1 MRAGVSGHEDTLRRN
16 RLTAVGCRPPPGLD
30 ALSIVSERLVAAVPA
45 NRPRAQLS
53 RVTLADIS
61 AHPMV
66 CMPTGTGI
74 RTVFDQARAAKGLRP
89 TVALQASAPA
99 AVADLAVRGLGVAIL
114 CESTTARYDGTL
126 TGLVIEDVD
135 IPAVLAL
142 IWRTTTSPPVCK
154 LLRHCRHAR
163 DHGAAQAHASS
174 PRGGRRRPRSIARRR
189 RHHVRRRP
197 SGTPGDA
204 SRGRTTAHGRSRR
217 IAPTSRNNRAKT
229 PKDRHLRRGGW
240 RPLWQRSPR
249 LRRSQQWRWRESK
262 PLVMVRTGR
271 VRGLTCGDCAVVAP
285 GQVPSGSVV
294 DPVEDASALVWA
306 RFTPSIRSSSAEHQT
321 RVAPPQ
327 ASRQVG
333 DFRREPRD
341 RDGGRGT
348 AAPLPRRRAGSRG
361 PIARRAGV
369 VPGLSPRRAGPRGPS
384 TPAPLRSR
392 RPARNS
398 PSRSPSGAP
407 WRWVCGVSPCRCH

>member
-1 MRAGVSGHEDTLRRN
+1 MRRVRHSRLLSDPTTARPGAVNPCGNDHPGRIPNQVRCLQSLSRARTAPVATGRRPPSTGRRRRPSPRVRDRRASREGRPRQRERDDERGPPISPAAGRPAGRESRVRAGVGGHEDTLRRN

-61 AHPMV
+61 AHPMG

-74 RTVFDQARAAKGLRP
+74 RTVFDRARAAKGLRP

-99 AVADLAVRGLGVAIL
+99 PVADLAVRGLGVAIL
-114 CESTTARYDGTL
+114 CESTTARYDGTV

-174 PRGGRRRPRSIARRR
+174 QRRVRQRPRSIARRG

-204 SRGRTTAHGRSRR
+204 SRGGTTAHGRSRR

-249 LRRSQQWRWRESK
+249 LRRSQQWRWRESN
-262 PLVMVRTGR
+262 
-271 VRGLTCGDCAVVAP
+271 
-285 GQVPSGSVV
+285 
-294 DPVEDASALVWA
+294 
-306 RFTPSIRSSSAEHQT
+306 
-321 RVAPPQ
+321 
-327 ASRQVG
+327 
-333 DFRREPRD
+333 PRPM
-341 RDGGRGT
+341 T
-348 AAPLPRRRAGSRG
+348 
-361 PIARRAGV
+361 
-369 VPGLSPRRAGPRGPS
+369 
-384 TPAPLRSR
+384 
-392 RPARNS
+392 
-398 PSRSPSGAP
+398 
-407 WRWVCGVSPCRCH
+407 